1 VQAESPLLEKCN
13 IETTCECTIQANSKA
28 NPDDSDL
35 RLPPGRREINIS
47 KMSLEKQKHDP
58 IGAAVGEFGPWQLRA
73 VLLIFLCKIP
83 SSWFMA
89 CILFTAPGPKNGE
102 FYCEPPKELANKDH
116 SEWITFSHPEVDY
129 EVGREFNVDF
139 CSIFK
144 DAHHHV
150 KDVLNEPNGLVWNK
164 INRSQ
169 VVVPCESFQ
178 HNSIY
183 DSIITQFDLVCTRE
197 ILVAVTQFFHLFG
210 VLLGGCI
217 ATKLLEFISP
227 RRLMVIGMIT
237 QIIAGNLTGFAPYYG
252 MHVVFRCLS
261 AICCGQMY
269 TAGGMICK
277 LFSWM

>member
-1 VQAESPLLEKCN
+1 MASEKN
-13 IETTCECTIQANSKA
+13 
-28 NPDDSDL
+28 
-35 RLPPGRREINIS
+35 
-47 KMSLEKQKHDP
+47 DP
-58 IGAAVGEFGPWQLRA
+58 IGAAVGEFGKWQLRA

-89 CILFTAPGPKNGE
+89 CILFTAPGPKHGE
-102 FYCEPPKELANKDH
+102 YFCKPPEEIKAQNYD
-116 SEWITFSHPEVDY
+116 EWIQFSHPETDF

-139 CSIFK
+139 CKVFK
-144 DAHHHV
+144 DAHSQARMHM
-150 KDVLNEPNGLVWNK
+150 NNTNGMSWDAINK
-164 INRSQ
+164 SNT
-169 VVVPCESFQ
+169 VVPCDTFQHESF
-178 HNSIY
+178 Y
-183 DSIITQFDLVCTRE
+183 DSIITQFDLVCSRE

-237 QIIAGNLTGFAPYYG
+237 QILAGNLTGFAPYYG
-252 MHVVFRCLS
+252 LHVVFRCLS

-277 LFSWM
+277 YAI